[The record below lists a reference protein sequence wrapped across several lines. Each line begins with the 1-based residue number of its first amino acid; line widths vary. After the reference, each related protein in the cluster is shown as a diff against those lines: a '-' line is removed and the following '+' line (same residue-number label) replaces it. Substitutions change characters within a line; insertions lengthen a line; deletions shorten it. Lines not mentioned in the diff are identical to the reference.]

1 MGVLAPTL
9 CMCLLAA
16 TARLEGEQ
24 GRTGGDPCAE
34 PLSHRGGAAFIDKGK
49 TGREKCRARGNPTL
63 PYVSGKK
70 EFTVEIFISLG
81 SKPDSG
87 L

>member
-1 MGVLAPTL
+1 
-9 CMCLLAA
+9 MCLLAA
-16 TARLEGEQ
+16 IARLEGEQ
-24 GRTGGDPCAE
+24 GAQVVTPCAE
-34 PLSHRGGAAFIDKGK
+34 PLSHRGGATFRDKGK

-70 EFTVEIFISLG
+70 EFIVEIFISLD